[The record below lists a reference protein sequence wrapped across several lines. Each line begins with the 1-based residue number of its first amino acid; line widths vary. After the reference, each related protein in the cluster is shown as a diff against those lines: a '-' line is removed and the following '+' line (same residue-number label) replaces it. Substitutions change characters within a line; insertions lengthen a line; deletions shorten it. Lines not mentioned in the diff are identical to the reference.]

1 MNKPNPHIVKK
12 AGIVYTDNQQG
23 IIPDRGGNH
32 MNENRAGLG
41 YQDFEEVRSQHIF
54 YIDKTDF
61 IREWWEYA
69 DKVTLITRPRRFG
82 KTLNMSMTECFFSN
96 KYKDR
101 GDLFEGLSIWEEK
114 SPDGEYQYRKLQGT
128 FPVIFLS
135 FANVKASSYEE
146 MVFKITQVIT
156 ELYNENDYLLKES
169 LLNEKEQEYYHN
181 IKPGMDA
188 KLATDAIRSMAGFMQ
203 RHYNQKAI
211 IILDE
216 YDTPMQDAWI
226 SGYWE
231 ETVSFFSGL
240 FNSTFKTNKYL
251 ERGLIT
257 GITRVANVSLREPA
271 ESIFTGMNN
280 LDVITT
286 TSDKY
291 TTAFGFTEEEVFT
304 ALDDAGLGEQK
315 EKVKKW
321 YDGFIFGT
329 STDIYNPWSIVS
341 FINKKG
347 KYDTYWSNTSGNGL
361 VNQLIQKGNS
371 DIKQIMEDLL
381 QNKSFEAEI
390 DEKIVFD
397 QLNGSADAVWSLL
410 LATGYLKVLNVRTLD
425 TDEEGVGAEG
435 DVWYTLTI
443 TNLETKRM
451 FRKMVRDWFKN
462 DTEVYYN
469 EFIKAL
475 LNDNVKKMNTFM
487 NKVALNTFS
496 FFDSGSKPSDQAE
509 PERFYHGFVLG
520 MVVNLSDAYK
530 VRSNRESGFGRY
542 DVMIEPLDKTKK
554 AYILE
559 FKVLDS
565 DEDEE
570 TLEDTLANAHAQI
583 EEKQYEAELISSGYL
598 PEQIRKYGFAFR
610 GKECLIG

>member
-1 MNKPNPHIVKK
+1 
-12 AGIVYTDNQQG
+12 
-23 IIPDRGGNH
+23 

-41 YQDFEEVRSQHIF
+41 YQDFEEVRTQHIF

-96 KYKDR
+96 KYENR
-101 GDLFEGLSIWEEK
+101 SDLFEGLSIWEEK
-114 SPDGEYQYRKLQGT
+114 DFNGEYRYRKLQGT

-135 FANVKASSYEE
+135 FANVKAASYEE
-146 MVFKITQVIT
+146 MVFKITKVIT
-156 ELYNENDYLLKES
+156 DLYNKNDYLLGGN
-169 LLNEKEQEYYHN
+169 LLNEKEQKYYQE
-181 IKPGMDA
+181 IEPGMSSE
-188 KLATDAIRSMAGFMQ
+188 LASDAINTMTGFMQ
-203 RHYNQKAI
+203 RYYDQKVI

-226 SGYWE
+226 LGYWE
-231 ETVSFFSGL
+231 EAVRFFSGL

-257 GITRVANVSLREPA
+257 GITRVAK

-361 VNQLIQKGNS
+361 VNQLIQKGNP
-371 DIKQIMEDLL
+371 DIKQTMEDLL
-381 QNKSFEAEI
+381 QGNSFEAEI

-425 TDEEGVGAEG
+425 MDEEGLGAEG

-451 FRKMVRDWFKN
+451 FRKMIKDWFKN

-496 FFDSGSKPSDQAE
+496 FFDSGNKPSDQTE

-520 MVVNLSDAYK
+520 MVVNLSDTYK

-542 DVMIEPLDKTKK
+542 DVMIEPFNKTKK

-598 PEQIRKYGFAFR
+598 QEQIRKYGFALR

>member
-1 MNKPNPHIVKK
+1 
-12 AGIVYTDNQQG
+12 
-23 IIPDRGGNH
+23 

-41 YQDFEEVRSQHIF
+41 YQNFEEVRNQHIF

-96 KYKDR
+96 QYADR
-101 GDLFEGLSIWEEK
+101 SDLFEGLSIWEEK
-114 SPDGEYQYRKLQGT
+114 NPDGEYQYRKMQGI

-135 FANVKASSYEE
+135 FANVKAVTYQE
-146 MVFKITQVIT
+146 MLFKITKVIT
-156 ELYNENDYLLKES
+156 DLYNKNDYLFKNKM
-169 LLNEKEQEYYHN
+169 LNEKEQKYYQK
-181 IKPGMDA
+181 IEPGMSHE
-188 KLATDAIRSMAGFMQ
+188 LATDAIHTMAGFMQ
-203 RHYNQKAI
+203 RYYDQKVI

-216 YDTPMQDAWI
+216 YDTPMQEAWI

-231 ETVSFFSGL
+231 ESVRFFSSL
-240 FNSTFKTNKYL
+240 FNSTFKTNEYL

-257 GITRVANVSLREPA
+257 GITRVAK
-271 ESIFTGMNN
+271 ESIFTGMDN

-304 ALDDAGLGEQK
+304 ALDDAGLGKQK

-321 YDGFIFGT
+321 YDGFTFGT

-371 DIKQIMEDLL
+371 DIKQIMENLL
-381 QNKSFEAEI
+381 QGRSFEAEI

-397 QLNGSADAVWSLL
+397 QLNGSTDAVWSLL
-410 LATGYLKVLNVRTLD
+410 LATGYLKVLNVRILD
-425 TDEEGVGAEG
+425 TDEDGVGEEG
-435 DVWYTLTI
+435 DIWYTLAI

-451 FRKMVRDWFKN
+451 FRRMVKGWFGGN
-462 DTEVYYN
+462 TEIPYN
-469 EFIKAL
+469 NFIKAL
-475 LNDNVKKMNTFM
+475 LINDIDGMNEYM
-487 NKVALNTFS
+487 NKIALYSFS
-496 FFDSGSKPSDQAE
+496 SFDIAKSVSDDDA

-520 MVVNLSDAYK
+520 LMVELSG
-530 VRSNRESGFGRY
+530 RFEITSNRESGFGRY
-542 DVMIEPLDKTKK
+542 DIMLTPKDRNKDC
-554 AYILE
+554 AYIIE
-559 FKVLDS
+559 FKVHKPLKEKDLAQ
-565 DEDEE
+565 
-570 TLEDTLANAHAQI
+570 TVANAHSQI
-583 EEKQYEAELISSGYL
+583 DEKLYDAKLIADGFSS
-598 PEQIRKYGFAFR
+598 EQIRKYGFAFR

>member
-1 MNKPNPHIVKK
+1 
-12 AGIVYTDNQQG
+12 
-23 IIPDRGGNH
+23 

-41 YQDFEEVRSQHIF
+41 YQDFEEVRTQHIF

-128 FPVIFLS
+128 YPVIFLS
-135 FANVKASSYEE
+135 FANVKAASYKE
-146 MVFKITQVIT
+146 MIFKITKVIAD
-156 ELYNENDYLLKES
+156 LYEKNSYLLSKDLFSE
-169 LLNEKEQEYYHN
+169 NERMYYKD
-181 IKPGMDA
+181 IKIGMNA
-188 KLATDAIRSMAGFMQ
+188 ELAADAIHSMAGFMQ
-203 RHYNQKAI
+203 RYYGQKVI

-226 SGYWE
+226 SGHWE

-257 GITRVANVSLREPA
+257 GITRVAR

-286 TSDKY
+286 TSNEY
-291 TTAFGFTEEEVFT
+291 ATSFGFTEDEVFT
-304 ALDDAGLGEQK
+304 SLENAGLGEQK

-321 YDGFIFGT
+321 YDGFTFGAF
-329 STDIYNPWSIVS
+329 TDIYNPWSIVS
-341 FINKKG
+341 FIKKKG

-361 VNQLIQKGNS
+361 VNQLIQKGNPG
-371 DIKQIMEDLL
+371 IKQIMEDLL
-381 QNKSFEAEI
+381 QGKSFEAKI

-410 LATGYLKVLNVRTLD
+410 LATGYLKVLRVRTLD

-451 FRKMVRDWFKN
+451 FRKMVSDWFGGN
-462 DTEVYYN
+462 AEMPYN
-469 EFIKAL
+469 NFIKAL
-475 LNDNVKKMNTFM
+475 LINDMDRMNEFM
-487 NKVALNTFS
+487 NKIALYSFS
-496 FFDSGSKPSDQAE
+496 SFDIAKNASDDDA

-520 MVVNLSDAYK
+520 LMVELAG
-530 VRSNRESGFGRY
+530 RFEITSNRESGFGRY
-542 DVMIEPLDKTKK
+542 DIMLTPKNREKDC
-554 AYILE
+554 AYIIE
-559 FKVLDS
+559 FKVHKPSKEKDLAQ
-565 DEDEE
+565 
-570 TLEDTLANAHAQI
+570 TVANAHSQI
-583 EEKQYEAELISSGYL
+583 DEKLYDAKLIADGFS

>member
-1 MNKPNPHIVKK
+1 
-12 AGIVYTDNQQG
+12 
-23 IIPDRGGNH
+23 
-32 MNENRAGLG
+32 MNENKAGLG
-41 YQDFEEVRSQHIF
+41 YQNFEEVRTGHIF

-61 IREWWEYA
+61 IKEWWENA

-82 KTLNMSMTECFFSN
+82 KTLNMSMIECFFSN
-96 KYKDR
+96 KYAGR
-101 GDLFEGLSIWEEK
+101 SELFEGLSIWKEK
-114 SPDGEYQYRKLQGT
+114 SLDGEYRYRRLQGT

-135 FANVKASSYEE
+135 FANVKATTYKE
-146 MVFKITQVIT
+146 MLFKITEVIT
-156 ELYNENDYLLKES
+156 DLYNQNDYLLEGN
-169 LLNEKEQEYYHN
+169 LLNEREQKYYHE
-181 IKPGMDA
+181 IELGMSSE
-188 KLATDAIRSMAGFMQ
+188 LADGAIRSMAGFMQ
-203 RHYNQKAI
+203 RYYGQKVI

-226 SGYWE
+226 LGYWE
-231 ETVSFFSGL
+231 ETVRFFSGL
-240 FNSTFKTNKYL
+240 FNSTFKTNEYL
-251 ERGLIT
+251 ERGLII
-257 GITRVANVSLREPA
+257 GITRVAK

-291 TTAFGFTEEEVFT
+291 MTSFGFTEDEVFM
-304 ALDDAGLGEQK
+304 ALEDAGLGEQK
-315 EKVKKW
+315 QKVKRW
-321 YDGFIFGT
+321 YDGFIFGVCA
-329 STDIYNPWSIVS
+329 DIYNPWSIVS

-381 QNKSFEAEI
+381 QGKSFEAEI

-410 LATGYLKVLNVRTLD
+410 LATGYLKVLNVRMLD
-425 TDEEGVGAEG
+425 TDEEGVGEEG
-435 DVWYTLTI
+435 DTWYTLTI

-451 FRKMVRDWFKN
+451 FRKMVKGWFKN

-469 EFIKAL
+469 EFMKAL

-496 FFDSGSKPSDQAE
+496 SFDSGNKPSDQAE

-554 AYILE
+554 AFIFE
-559 FKVLDS
+559 FKVLDP
-565 DEDEE
+565 DEDEK
-570 TLEDTLANAHAQI
+570 TLEDTLANARAQI
-583 EEKQYEAELISSGYL
+583 EEKQYETELISCGYA
-598 PEQIRKYGFAFR
+598 PEQIRKYRFAFR

>member
-1 MNKPNPHIVKK
+1 
-12 AGIVYTDNQQG
+12 
-23 IIPDRGGNH
+23 

-41 YQDFEEVRSQHIF
+41 YQDFEEVRTQHIF

-101 GDLFEGLSIWEEK
+101 SDLFEGLSIWEEQ
-114 SPDGEYQYRKLQGT
+114 SPDGEYKYRKLQGT
-128 FPVIFLS
+128 YPVIFLS
-135 FANVKASSYEE
+135 FANVKATSYED

-156 ELYNENDYLLKES
+156 ELYNENDYLLKED

-203 RHYNQKAI
+203 RHYNQKTV

-231 ETVSFFSGL
+231 ETVSFFSGM

-251 ERGLIT
+251 DRGLIT
-257 GITRVANVSLREPA
+257 GITRVAK

-304 ALDDAGLGEQK
+304 ALDNAGLGEQK
-315 EKVKKW
+315 QKVKRW

-329 STDIYNPWSIVS
+329 RTDIYNPWSIVS

-361 VNQLIQKGNS
+361 VNQLIQKGNP

-381 QNKSFEAEI
+381 QDKSFEAKI

-410 LATGYLKVLNVRTLD
+410 LATGYLKVLSVKTLD
-425 TDEEGVGAEG
+425 SDEEGVGVEG

-451 FRKMVRDWFKN
+451 FRKMVSDWFGGN
-462 DTEVYYN
+462 AEMPYN
-469 EFIKAL
+469 NFIKAL
-475 LNDNVKKMNTFM
+475 LINDMDRMNEFM
-487 NKVALNTFS
+487 NKIALYSFS
-496 FFDSGSKPSDQAE
+496 SFDIAKNASDDDA

-520 MVVNLSDAYK
+520 LMVELAG
-530 VRSNRESGFGRY
+530 RFEITSNRESGFGRY
-542 DVMIEPLDKTKK
+542 DIMLTPKNREKDC
-554 AYILE
+554 AYIIE
-559 FKVLDS
+559 FKVHKPSKEKDLAQ
-565 DEDEE
+565 
-570 TLEDTLANAHAQI
+570 TVANAHSQI
-583 EEKQYEAELISSGYL
+583 DEKLYDAKLIADGFS

>member
-1 MNKPNPHIVKK
+1 
-12 AGIVYTDNQQG
+12 
-23 IIPDRGGNH
+23 

-61 IREWWEYA
+61 IREWWENA

-96 KYKDR
+96 KYKDSS
-101 GDLFEGLSIWEEK
+101 DLFEGLSIWEEK
-114 SPDGEYQYRKLQGT
+114 SPDGEYRYRKLQGT

-135 FANVKASSYEE
+135 FANVKAASYKE
-146 MVFKITQVIT
+146 MLFKITKVIT
-156 ELYNENDYLLKES
+156 DLYNKNDYLLNGN
-169 LLNEKEQEYYHN
+169 LLNEKERKYYQK
-181 IKPGMDA
+181 IEPGMSSE
-188 KLATDAIRSMAGFMQ
+188 LATDAISTMAGFMQ
-203 RHYNQKAI
+203 RHYNQKVI

-231 ETVSFFSGL
+231 AAVRFFSGL
-240 FNSTFKTNKYL
+240 FNSTFKTNEYL

-257 GITRVANVSLREPA
+257 GITRVAK

-291 TTAFGFTEEEVFT
+291 TTSFGFTEEEVFT

-361 VNQLIQKGNS
+361 VNQLIQKGTP
-371 DIKQIMEDLL
+371 DIKQTMEDLL
-381 QNKSFEAEI
+381 QGKSFEAEI

-397 QLNGSADAVWSLL
+397 QLNGSMDAVWSLL

-425 TDEEGVGAEG
+425 TDEEGVGEEG

-451 FRKMVRDWFKN
+451 FRKIVKGWFKN
-462 DTEVYYN
+462 DTEMYYN

-496 FFDSGSKPSDQAE
+496 FFDSGNKPSDQAE
-509 PERFYHGFVLG
+509 PERFYHGLVLG
-520 MVVNLSDAYK
+520 MVVNLSDTYK

-554 AYILE
+554 AFILE
-559 FKVLDS
+559 FKVIDL
-565 DEDEE
+565 DEDEK